1 MRNASLVSPSCR
13 VDRAIGGDQPLLA
26 RAALD
31 RIAVLHADHAR
42 EILRAQPA
50 DDVAII
56 DLAAS
61 RLLAAGIVAE
71 LDIADLVPAGAER
84 IDQIPGLDL
93 LVIKVGEYLDRRA
106 VDGARDRIALRHGRH
121 EHARMVPERVERLH
135 PPDTSVG

>member
-84 IDQIPGLDL
+84 IDQIRS
-93 LVIKVGEYLDRRA
+93 KERRVGKEW
-106 VDGARDRIALRHGRH
+106 VSTGRS
-121 EHARMVPERVERLH
+121 RLST
-135 PPDTSVG
+135 DY